1 MEDDDTGGS
10 GPCMAHLL
18 IDGIPVDPIRMRD
31 VARFRTAERARL
43 LQARQRLSVQ
53 ERAAMTTNLITTLE
67 TLITPQPDMKI
78 AVYWPIRGEPDL
90 RAWITKAH
98 AAGAL
103 VLLPVV
109 TRKDAPLSFRTW
121 QPGCAMERGLWNI
134 PVPTNGV
141 KAVPDVVISPLL
153 GVDETCYRLGN
164 GGGYYDRTL
173 AQLDPPPK
181 VIGVGFSHCR
191 MPTIFPMPWDIPMDT
206 AVLSDGSV
214 LAHTATIG

>member
-1 MEDDDTGGS
+1 MEDDNTGGS
-10 GPCMAHLL
+10 DPCMAHLL
-18 IDGIPVDPIRMRD
+18 IGGSPVDPIRKRD

-43 LQARQRLSVQ
+43 LQARQQLSVQ
-53 ERAAMTTNLITTLE
+53 ERAAMTANLIATLE

-78 AVYWPIRGEPDL
+78 AVYWPIRGELDL

-134 PVPTNGV
+134 PVPMSGV
-141 KAVPDVVISPLL
+141 EAVPDIVISPLL